1 MLLNIN
7 PFTDEE
13 RALRDGESSVDFSRE
28 DRLGG
33 GTIGCDTRALAAW
46 HTQYYSTMNRSGA
59 FVNIH
64 THCGI

>member
-1 MLLNIN
+1 MLLNID

-33 GTIGCDTRALAAW
+33 GTIGCDIRALAAW
-46 HTQYYSTMNRSGA
+46 HQHYYETMNRSAA
-59 FVNIH
+59 FF
-64 THCGI
+64 